1 MVAAVLEDNDA
12 NYINLY
18 KADGTKIYTVKT
30 SLAGD
35 GYPLDISISPDAAK
49 LVASYL
55 YVDKMR
61 QSVWLVDLI
70 IMTVQ

>member
-18 KADGTKIYTVKT
+18 KTDGTKIYTVKT

-49 LVASYL
+49 LVIVSL
-55 YVDKMR
+55 CERRNDEN
-61 QSVWLVDLI
+61 QCCIL
-70 IMTVQ
+70 